1 MVDFMKDDLDPSR
14 LSTAE
19 CVLLAEQ
26 LWEQARAHPEAVPV
40 TPAQLDEIHRRLDAL
55 ESGQMSPGEPW
66 ELVRDRLFRR

>member
-1 MVDFMKDDLDPSR
+1 MTHDDDPSR

-26 LWEQARAHPEAVPV
+26 LWEHARAHPDEVPV

-55 ESGQMSPGEPW
+55 ESGEMPPGEPW